1 MSDALDALS
10 TTAPKAT
17 ASPQSLLDESGLGRD
32 AFLKIFLAQL
42 ETQDPLNPQ
51 DSTQLSSQ
59 LAQFSQLEQTLR
71 STTQLENI
79 GTKLDQLIELSGGG
93 KAQLDPVSLIGR
105 EVEFAGKRLTISE
118 DGNGPAVAGE
128 LQRTTRTLVFKVT
141 DRATGDASLA
151 VLTPPADENGQ
162 PRNLPLGAY
171 RLRVEDGVAVLA
183 APTAEGTLE
192 FRRLVRKPDGTLVP
206 DETGNPLR
214 FTPGSSYDVEITS
227 VSPNEERNEISLRRS
242 GVVSSVRIA
251 NGTPILKID
260 GTDVDITTIQ
270 QIR

>member
-71 STTQLENI
+71 STTQ
-79 GTKLDQLIELSGGG
+79 
-93 KAQLDPVSLIGR
+93 
-105 EVEFAGKRLTISE
+105 VEFAGKRLTISE